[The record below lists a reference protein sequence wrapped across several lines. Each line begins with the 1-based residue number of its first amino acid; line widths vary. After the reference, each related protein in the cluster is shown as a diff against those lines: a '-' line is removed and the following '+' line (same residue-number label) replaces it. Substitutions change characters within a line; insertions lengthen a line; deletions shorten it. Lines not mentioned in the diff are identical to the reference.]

1 MVNGDVGCCS
11 SPTRCVIGG
20 GGAPQGAE
28 MLFVEIASTG
38 NAVFF
43 GELTVA
49 KTSVESLQEPGIWST
64 GHGGL

>member
-1 MVNGDVGCCS
+1 MNGDVGCCS

-43 GELTVA
+43 GELPVA
-49 KTSVESLQEPGIWST
+49 KEGTESLQEPGIWST